1 MKNIWIISLS
11 AIAISMAG
19 VSCSQEDAIDVLQAD
34 GSENI
39 SQGDKKLVK
48 TTFKAYAPS
57 WGNDSRTSLEEGN
70 IVYWTNNDEIAIT
83 TQWAS
88 LDYGIYKC
96 VANFEEEK
104 AASADFEGE
113 VPTDYYQYFAFYPHD
128 LMKGQEYNMTLF
140 QIPEQQEAVA
150 GSFANNLNPAWATTE
165 RLGGTLYFQNLGA
178 LVKFTITDGA
188 EELESVR
195 LFANNVNK
203 RLTGDFIYDSNL
215 DNTELRNSEYYDSK
229 HFNSVT
235 LKGSFTSGS
244 SYYFVVAPA
253 EKDILAEGFKLVFKK
268 NDGTEYVMD
277 GAAGVINNVQ
287 SAEIVNIGEVSLAG
301 KEFANKITDFSFINA
316 VNRNFE
322 GGLNWVAD
330 EDGTIPLTQKNL
342 DMMSAVEFLN
352 LDGAGLTSIDYLKY
366 FTGLTMLY
374 CSNNS
379 LEYVDLNYLTK
390 LRELYIYNSN
400 VKELKIDNLVNL
412 ERLVCNDNN
421 LSELNIANLNN
432 ITTLDLQNNNLNEL
446 ELGNLNNLLHL
457 VCDRNNISSLDLT
470 GKDQLITLS
479 CSNNPI
485 SSIDVTNLTNLEE
498 LSVSYTNISD
508 IAIPYPEKIRYL
520 DISGTGIQN
529 VDLQRYSSLEDFLCE
544 VMVYFMSEL
553 DFSNNPELKNLYCQ
567 NSGLTELNLRNNTKL
582 TELWCGYNNLT
593 ELDLTCNTLLNNL
606 NCTMQNMGEG
616 PKLKLY
622 LNEAQRTLWENIE
635 YSHSEYVDVYFNGS
649 EAAE

>member
-83 TQWAS
+83 TQRAT

-128 LMKGQEYNMTLF
+128 LMTGQKNNMTLF

-178 LVKFTITDGA
+178 LVKLTITDGA

-215 DNTELRNSEYYDSK
+215 DNTELRNAEYYDSK
-229 HFNSVT
+229 HFSSVT
-235 LKGSFTSGS
+235 LKGSFISGK

-253 EKDILAEGFKLVFKK
+253 EKDILAEGFKLVFRK
-268 NDGTEYVMD
+268 NDGTEYVMN

-366 FTGLTMLY
+366 FTGLKTLD

-379 LEYVDLNYLTK
+379 LEYVDLNYLTN
-390 LRELYIYNSN
+390 LIELYIYNSN
-400 VKELKIDNLVNL
+400 VKELKVDELVNL
-412 ERLVCNDNN
+412 ERLVCYDNN

-432 ITTLDLQNNNLNEL
+432 INTLDLQNNNLNEL

-470 GKDQLITLS
+470 GKEQLITLS

-485 SSIDVTNLTNLEE
+485 SSIDVTNLTNLAD
-498 LSVSYTNISD
+498 LSVGNTNISD
-508 IAIPYPEKIRYL
+508 IAIPNPEKIRYL
-520 DISGTGIQN
+520 DISGTGIQDI
-529 VDLQRYSSLEDFLCE
+529 DLSKYSSLENLFCYN
-544 VMVYFMSEL
+544 MANFISEL
-553 DFSNNPELKNLYCQ
+553 DFSNNLELRYFNCQ
-567 NSGLTELNLRNNTKL
+567 RSEITELNLKKNTKL
-582 TELWCGYNNLT
+582 EKLWCGFNNLT
-593 ELDLTCNTLLNNL
+593 ELDLTCNTLLREL
-606 NCTMQNMGEG
+606 DCRRQNMGEG

-635 YSHSEYVDVYFNGS
+635 YSHLEFVDVYFNGS

>member
-1 MKNIWIISLS
+1 MS
-11 AIAISMAG
+11 G
-19 VSCSQEDAIDVLQAD
+19 GSCSQEDAIDVLQAD
-34 GSENI
+34 GSENV

-48 TTFKAYAPS
+48 TTFKAYAPN

-70 IVYWTNNDEIAIT
+70 IVYWTNSDEIAIT
-83 TQWAS
+83 TQRAS

-113 VPTDYYQYFAFYPHD
+113 VPADYYQYFAFYPYD
-128 LMKGQEYNMTLF
+128 LMKGQESNMTLF
-140 QIPEQQEAVA
+140 WIPEQQEAVA

-277 GAAGVINNVQ
+277 GAAGVINSVQ

-322 GGLNWVAD
+322 GGLSWVAD

-366 FTGLTMLY
+366 FTGLKTLD

-379 LEYVDLNYLTK
+379 LEYVDLNYLTN
-390 LRELYIYNSN
+390 LIELYIYNSN
-400 VKELKIDNLVNL
+400 VKELKVDELVNL
-412 ERLVCNDNN
+412 DWLDCGDNN
-421 LSELNIANLNN
+421 LSELNITNLRN
-432 ITTLDLQNNNLNEL
+432 ITTLFCYKNNLNEL
-446 ELGNLNNLLHL
+446 ELGNLDKLFQLDC
-457 VCDRNNISSLDLT
+457 VSNNISSLDLT
-470 GKDQLITLS
+470 GKEQLIVLS
-479 CSNNPI
+479 CDDNPI
-485 SSIDVTNLTNLEE
+485 SSIDVANLTNLEV
-498 LSVSYTNISD
+498 LSVGNTNISD
-508 IAIPYPEKIRYL
+508 IAIPNPEKIRVL
-520 DISGTGIQN
+520 NIPDTGIQDI
-529 VDLQRYSSLEDFLCE
+529 DLSKYSSLESFSCSDIANFT
-544 VMVYFMSEL
+544 SKL
-553 DFSNNPELKNLYCQ
+553 DFSNNPELRFLSCQ
-567 NSGLTELNLRNNTKL
+567 RSDITELNLRNNAKL
-582 TELWCGYNNLT
+582 ETLWCSNNNLT
-593 ELDLTCNTLLNNL
+593 ELDLTCNTLLREL
-606 NCTMQNMGEG
+606 DCRRQNMGMG